1 MAFDA
6 FGEFQATGRFVLVD
20 GYDVAGGG
28 IILSA
33 EKNIAAGTVF
43 AADGLNFHAELFD
56 EFYYDVEK
64 REFTHVAEIENATY
78 KIGDQISMTGFSFNY
93 PADFDI
99 ILLQDSGFVK
109 IRGKKITAIF

>member
-43 AADGLNFHAELFD
+43 AADGL
-56 EFYYDVEK
+56 K
-64 REFTHVAEIENATY
+64 IENATY
-78 KIGDQISMTGFSFNY
+78 KIGDQISTTGFSFNY
-93 PADFDI
+93 PAAFDI